1 MKMLTVGG
9 GSYLT
14 GSAIAD
20 AVLRYGLALAK
31 RRDIDLVEI
40 PYLTGGGAIR
50 RAEFTIGWRHNVQA
64 VTRPL
69 HGDELVEVA
78 TTFAIDGKAAAAAVA
93 RARPFSPGEAGELFW
108 PEPDGEIVI

>member
-9 GSYLT
+9 GSFLT

-40 PYLTGGGAIR
+40 PYLAGGGAIR
-50 RAEFTIGWRHNVQA
+50 RAEFMIGWRQNVQA
-64 VTRPL
+64 VTRPI

-78 TTFAIDGKAAAAAVA
+78 TTFAIDGKAAAATIP
-93 RARPFSPGEAGELFW
+93 RARPFTPDEAAELYW
-108 PEPDGEIVI
+108 PESEGEVVI

>member
-31 RRDIDLVEI
+31 RRDVDLVDI
-40 PYLTGGGAIR
+40 PYLAGAGDVR
-50 RAEFTIGWRHNVQA
+50 RAEFMIGWRHTVQA
-64 VTRPL
+64 VTQTID
-69 HGDELVEVA
+69 GEELVEVGTA
-78 TTFAIDGKAAAAAVA
+78 FAIDEKATATMVP
-93 RARPFSPGEAGELFW
+93 RARPFTPDEAAALSW
-108 PEPDGEIVI
+108 ADPDGGAAI